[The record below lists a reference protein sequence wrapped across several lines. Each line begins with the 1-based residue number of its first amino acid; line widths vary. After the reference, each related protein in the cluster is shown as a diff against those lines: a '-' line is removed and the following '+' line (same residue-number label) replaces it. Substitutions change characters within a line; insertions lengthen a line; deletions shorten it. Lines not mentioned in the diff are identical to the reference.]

1 MTPEDMDVKGRPEGR
16 PFVHRQTAGA
26 SYFFL
31 CFLEPF
37 CLHFWVLVAVID

>member
-1 MTPEDMDVKGRPEGR
+1 MAALSIS
-16 PFVHRQTAGA
+16 RQMAGA

-31 CFLEPF
+31 DFF